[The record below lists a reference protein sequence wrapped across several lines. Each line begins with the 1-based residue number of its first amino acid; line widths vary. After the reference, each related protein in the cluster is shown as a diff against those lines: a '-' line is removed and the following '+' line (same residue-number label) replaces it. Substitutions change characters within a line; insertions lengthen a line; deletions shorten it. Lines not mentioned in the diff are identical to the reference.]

1 MKINY
6 NKTENSIEIKDGLR
20 NHYFMLM
27 VVMILNLINAI
38 IRLAKFIKSEFG
50 IEEFFWLAIG
60 IISLIFLYLYL
71 FKRSTAEKIKVNE
84 IKKLT
89 EKKVFGNKRFSLDLK
104 NGKKRILGSFKNEN
118 EIVELRLLLTDIGV
132 LK

>member
-6 NKTENSIEIKDGLR
+6 NKTENSIEIKDELK

-38 IRLAKFIKSEFG
+38 IRLTKFTKSEFG

-60 IISLIFLYLYL
+60 IISLISLYLYF
-71 FKRSTAEKIKVNE
+71 FKRSTAEKIKVDE

-89 EKKVFGNKRFSLDLK
+89 EKNVFGNKRFSLDLK
-104 NGKKRILGSFKNEN
+104 NGKRRILGSFNEN
-118 EIVELRLLLTDIGV
+118 EIIELRLLLTDIGV

>member
-6 NKTENSIEIKDGLR
+6 NKAENSIEIKDGLK

-38 IRLAKFIKSEFG
+38 IRLTKFTKSEFG

-60 IISLIFLYLYL
+60 IISLISLYLHF
-71 FKRSTAEKIKVNE
+71 FKRSTAEKIKVDE

-89 EKKVFGNKRFSLDLK
+89 EKNVFGNKRFSLDLK

-118 EIVELRLLLTDIGV
+118 EIVELRLLLTDIGI